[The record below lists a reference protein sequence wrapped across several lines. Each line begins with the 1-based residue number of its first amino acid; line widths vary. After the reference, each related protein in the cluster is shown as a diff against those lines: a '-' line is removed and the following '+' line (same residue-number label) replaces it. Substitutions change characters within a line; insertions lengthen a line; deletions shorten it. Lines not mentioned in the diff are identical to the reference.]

1 MTACGVKPIGKV
13 QWDFKAFYIY
23 GVVEPTTGESFF
35 LEFSHLDSDC
45 FQVYINQLSAQYAD
59 SINIIQLDNS
69 TAHTAKK
76 IQIPNSII
84 LFFQPPH
91 SPEINPI
98 ERVWQYIKKRLSW
111 EIYEN
116 LEDLRQNVRNIL
128 NNLEDKIIA
137 SLTGWDY
144 IVEAISVALL

>member
-1 MTACGVKPIGKV
+1 MKPSLFFI
-13 QWDFKAFYIY
+13 FFI
-23 GVVEPTTGESFF
+23 ESFF

-45 FQVYINQLSAQYAD
+45 FHVYINQLSAQYAD

-69 TAHTAKK
+69 TAHRAKK
-76 IQIPNSII
+76 IQIPNNII

>member
-1 MTACGVKPIGKV
+1 M
-13 QWDFKAFYIY
+13 
-23 GVVEPTTGESFF
+23 
-35 LEFSHLDSDC
+35 
-45 FQVYINQLSAQYAD
+45 LSC
-59 SINIIQLDNS
+59 INIIQLDNS

-76 IQIPNSII
+76 IQIPNNII

>member
-1 MTACGVKPIGKV
+1 MKPSLFFI
-13 QWDFKAFYIY
+13 FFI
-23 GVVEPTTGESFF
+23 ESFF

-76 IQIPNSII
+76 IQIPNNII